1 MINSKTALLIIIL
14 SFLFPVFADNIAEK
28 VENLINETDSNINI
42 GFRIRN
48 LDKNNIIHEKNV
60 NRYFTFA
67 SGLKFITLTTLL
79 EELGGD
85 YKFDSAISKIGND
98 YYLDIHDPEFTTD
111 DLDVL
116 VSSLKS
122 KNISS
127 IKGNFYIINKE
138 FLLPPLIRTKTV
150 SDTVYCN
157 TGPITR
163 LHINKNCAKVNVLP
177 TEIGQKVEVS
187 DTQLVPY
194 KIENKLVTTS
204 DSNIDLIYTSIDT
217 NKYII
222 SGTLN
227 KSTKLLTIGA
237 VTNDNLNNVRL
248 VLKLLLQK
256 HGINLK
262 GKILPSIPVKTSE
275 VIAMKKNHFFAIA
288 SQAMKKSDNFVT
300 DYLLAEASSTSKEMI
315 NEIGDRQME
324 WRDAARLLKKL
335 VQKHTGVDITD
346 SLIEDGSGISRVNVL
361 TVSQIDEILQVIAKK
376 PNFPEI
382 LSMLATPGEE
392 GTLKNRYSKDLKLYA
407 KTGRLTGVVS
417 LLGYFYNTKGELHSF
432 VIVINNIYG
441 DTNKYIKLE
450 DSILGLFQTGLRK

>member
-1 MINSKTALLIIIL
+1 MSNSKTALLIIIL
-14 SFLFPVFADNIAEK
+14 FFLSPVFANNGADEVEK
-28 VENLINETDSNINI
+28 LINETDPNINI

-48 LDKNNIIHEKNV
+48 LDKNIIIHEKNV

-85 YKFDSAISKIGND
+85 YKFDSSISRVGND
-98 YYLDIHDPEFTTD
+98 YYLGIHDPEFTTD
-111 DLDVL
+111 DLDAL

-138 FLLPPLIRTKTV
+138 FLLPPLTRTKTV

-157 TGPITR
+157 TSLITR
-163 LHINKNCAKVNVLP
+163 LHINKNCAKVNVLT
-177 TEIGQKVEVS
+177 TEIGQKVKVS
-187 DTQLVPY
+187 DTELVPY
-194 KIENKLVTTS
+194 KIENRLVTTP
-204 DSNIDLIYTSIDT
+204 DSNIDLIYTSIDRD
-217 NKYII
+217 KYII

-262 GKILPSIPVKTSE
+262 GKILPSIAVKNSE
-275 VIAMKKNHFFAIA
+275 VIAIKNNHFFAIA

-300 DYLLAEASSTSKEMI
+300 DYLLAEASSINKEMI
-315 NEIGDRQME
+315 NEIGNRQME
-324 WRDAARLLKKL
+324 WRDAGRLLKRL

-361 TVSQIDEILQVIAKK
+361 TVSQIDAILQVIAKK
-376 PNFPEI
+376 PNFSEI

-392 GTLKNRYSKDLKLYA
+392 GTLKNRIS
-407 KTGRLTGVVS
+407 
-417 LLGYFYNTKGELHSF
+417 SF
-432 VIVINNIYG
+432 
-441 DTNKYIKLE
+441 
-450 DSILGLFQTGLRK
+450 